1 MRISWPF
8 LLLPLVLAVG
18 CKHVFPEKY
27 DLAALRADSKRWPGE
42 ALAHYLSRHGA
53 DVEAACVASSFAR
66 TDSAL
71 SEPFVAALGA
81 PNVPGKRWLAC
92 AQRLLP
98 TLAAEERLEFVEAL
112 ARAIPGLVERGE
124 LASLQLAHQLLISR
138 PRDPS
143 PALQK
148 LAARDLPSPRAEVR
162 AQVDELR
169 ALLELEAGTLNGQ
182 PMTEQSV
189 LKLED
194 EPLLERIGAR
204 APQQQQRDAARRAI
218 VRLHIAKSTVR
229 EVKARAAEVEAAVFS
244 TGRWAQP
251 LASLSAPAPQ
261 PPLVVPVDIRF
272 SQDIGQQLAWPYL
285 ASDES
290 KRAPEIDLRPHLRF
304 HVGWSEPLA
313 LCDAPE
319 ALSVAPCLDAKDL
332 TLGTGFAK
340 LEANGTLRVLGKWA
354 MADAI
359 DLSRAGLGV
368 VVPIKLGERT
378 SQILQLPI
386 TAQPPSSF
394 CFEGALTAPGPQ
406 VNAMVT
412 PVTQGLLVE
421 AVDETARRV
430 QFVLPR
436 AAVGFE
442 FGSCGGQG
450 RPGLAG
456 SRGVNGSTG
465 SQGSPASCPSGTGG
479 RGGNGGN
486 GTAGGAGTDGGPGG
500 NGGAIRVELRCG
512 TACEDE
518 PLIRMA
524 FRSRG
529 GRGGA
534 GGPGGAGGSG
544 GAGGAGG
551 SGTSCYQNGKST
563 YASGGS
569 PGSRG
574 ADGPR
579 GADGRPGKNGEDGPV
594 QVLLR

>member
-1 MRISWPF
+1 MIRALW
-8 LLLPLVLAVG
+8 LLPLLAG
-18 CKHVFPEKY
+18 CSHVFPEKY
-27 DLAALRADSKRWPGE
+27 DLDALRADSAKWPGE
-42 ALAHYLSRHGA
+42 ALIHYLTRHGPNI
-53 DVEAACVASSFAR
+53 DAACTSGNIRRVDSSLI
-66 TDSAL
+66 D
-71 SEPFVAALGA
+71 PFVAGLE
-81 PNVPGKRWLAC
+81 VPSLPPPRWLAC
-92 AQRLLP
+92 ARKLVPSLP
-98 TLAAEERLEFVEAL
+98 VERRLEYAEAL
-112 ARAIPGLVERGE
+112 ARLVPTLVEHGE
-124 LASLQLAHQLLISR
+124 LERLRVVHQALIER
-138 PRDPS
+138 PRDVS
-143 PALQK
+143 PALAK

-169 ALLELEAGTLNGQ
+169 ALLALESGTLNGQ
-182 PMTEQSV
+182 PMTEALV

-194 EPLLERIGAR
+194 EGLLQRIGAR
-204 APQQQQRDAARRAI
+204 APHESLRDAARRAI
-218 VRLHIAKSTVR
+218 VRLHIAKSTMR
-229 EVKARAAEVEAAVFS
+229 EVQARAAEVEAAVYS

-251 LASLSAPAPQ
+251 LSSLGAPAPQ

-285 ASDES
+285 ANDDG

-313 LCDAPE
+313 LCDAPD
-319 ALSVAPCLDAKDL
+319 ALSVLPCVDPKDI
-332 TLGTGFAK
+332 TLGTGFAA
-340 LEANGTLRVLGKWA
+340 LDRNGTLHVLGKWA

-368 VVPIKLGERT
+368 VVPVKLGERT
-378 SQILQLPI
+378 SQVLQLPI

-394 CFEGALTAPGPQ
+394 CFEAANSAPGPQ

-442 FGSCGGQG
+442 FGSCGGLG
-450 RPGLAG
+450 RPGVAG
-456 SRGVNGSTG
+456 SRGVNGSQG

-486 GTAGGAGTDGGPGG
+486 GTPGGAGTDGGPGG
-500 NGGAIRVELRCG
+500 NGGAMRIELRCG
-512 TACEDE
+512 TACDDE
-518 PLIRMA
+518 PLVRKL

-529 GRGGA
+529 GRGGL

-574 ADGPR
+574 SDGAR
-579 GADGRPGKNGEDGPV
+579 GADGKKGKDGEDGPV